1 MNIKSLLATILTFLT
16 LAAQAQKPN
25 IIVIMADDLGYSD
38 IGCYGSEILTPN
50 LDALAASGAKFTQF
64 YNAARCCP
72 SRASLLTGVYPH
84 QAGMGK
90 MVVTS
95 AIKNRD
101 PETPYQGWLS
111 RNTVPVAEALKNAGY
126 QTYMSGKWHVG
137 EERPDWPLQRGFDK
151 YFGLISGATSYYR
164 LLPGRLILEG
174 NEPYEI
180 PEGFYFT
187 DAISK
192 KAVDYIDAASGNPF
206 FMYVA
211 YTAPH
216 WPLHAPEEEM
226 AKYRGKYMKGWD
238 KIRQER
244 HARQQKMGLLPRSQA
259 LSPRDPD
266 IRAWEDAPDKKE
278 WDQKMTA
285 YAAMITRMDKGIGQ
299 IVAKLKATGQLD
311 NTLIMFLSDN
321 GACAEE
327 LGGRAKRDLGEEAYE
342 RSLVTQPGD
351 KGSYVAYGKEWANL
365 GNVPFRLYKSY
376 THEGGVSS
384 PMIVHYPRMI
394 KKGFQTDQVGHI
406 MDIMPTCLELAG
418 ATYPTNYDGRAIK
431 PVEGKSLLPILQGKT
446 RTPHDFIA
454 WEHFN
459 SRAIRQGNWKLV
471 WSKDDK
477 KWELYDISKDRAE
490 LNDLSATMPAKV
502 KELLSKYDG
511 WANRV
516 GVGE

>member
-1 MNIKSLLATILTFLT
+1 
-16 LAAQAQKPN
+16 
-25 IIVIMADDLGYSD
+25 
-38 IGCYGSEILTPN
+38 
-50 LDALAASGAKFTQF
+50 
-64 YNAARCCP
+64 
-72 SRASLLTGVYPH
+72 
-84 QAGMGK
+84 
-90 MVVTS
+90 
-95 AIKNRD
+95 
-101 PETPYQGWLS
+101 
-111 RNTVPVAEALKNAGY
+111 
-126 QTYMSGKWHVG
+126 
-137 EERPDWPLQRGFDK
+137 
-151 YFGLISGATSYYR
+151 
-164 LLPGRLILEG
+164 
-174 NEPYEI
+174 
-180 PEGFYFT
+180 
-187 DAISK
+187 
-192 KAVDYIDAASGNPF
+192 
-206 FMYVA
+206 
-211 YTAPH
+211 
-216 WPLHAPEEEM
+216 
-226 AKYRGKYMKGWD
+226 
-238 KIRQER
+238 
-244 HARQQKMGLLPRSQA
+244 
-259 LSPRDPD
+259 
-266 IRAWEDAPDKKE
+266 
-278 WDQKMTA
+278 
-285 YAAMITRMDKGIGQ
+285 Q
-299 IVAKLKATGQLD
+299 IVARLKATGQLD